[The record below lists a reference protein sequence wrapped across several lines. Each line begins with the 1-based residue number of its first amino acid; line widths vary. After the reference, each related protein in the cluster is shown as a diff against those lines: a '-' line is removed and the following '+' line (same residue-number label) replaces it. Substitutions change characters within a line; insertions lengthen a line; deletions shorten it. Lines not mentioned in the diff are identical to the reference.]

1 MGQNIS
7 FEGVSL
13 PRARYFFKKV
23 CEVGARHAEEHYAH
37 ELGLRP
43 QSGSIETESILR
55 VRIRQ
60 LEEDLLKT
68 SEERDSALEE
78 NRARINELESKLM
91 SIKTILKDIIEAK
104 KRRMSHLEE
113 KIRKTSG

>member
-1 MGQNIS
+1 MEHFFF

-13 PRARYFFKKV
+13 PVARHFFKKV
-23 CEVGARHAEEHYAH
+23 CEIGSRHSEEHYAH

-43 QSGSIETESILR
+43 QSRGIESESILR
-55 VRIRQ
+55 VRINQ

-68 SEERDSALEE
+68 SEERDAALEE

-91 SIKTILKDIIEAK
+91 SIKSILKDIIEAK

-113 KIRKTSG
+113 KIRKTVK

>member
-1 MGQNIS
+1 MEQNIS
-7 FEGVSL
+7 FDGVSL
-13 PRARYFFKKV
+13 PRARHLFRKV
-23 CEVGARHAEEHYAH
+23 CEVGARHSEEHYAH

-43 QSGSIETESILR
+43 QSRGIESESILR
-55 VRIRQ
+55 ARINQ

-68 SEERDSALEE
+68 SEERDAALEE
-78 NRARINELESKLM
+78 NRDRINELESKLM

-113 KIRKTSG
+113 KIRKTVR